1 MSDNAPSTTHDRGL
15 RREISQ
21 VGLLFVGVGSIIG
34 SGWLYSA
41 FTAAQIAGPAA
52 LVSWVLGAVVIAV
65 IALVFADLGT
75 MFPLGGGVTRFPHFA
90 FGSSVSFMI
99 GWIGWIGGAAT
110 VSVEVVA
117 TLEYAGNYLP
127 WLVSVQHG
135 VTLLTWSGLA
145 VAAGLIVVF
154 TVLNLVAV
162 WVFIRFNNIIV
173 WWKLAIIVLLVA
185 SLVTTKFDTSNF
197 AGFGGFA
204 PYGAS
209 GIFAAVASG
218 GIIFSFQG
226 FRQGIQYAGESKNPR
241 RHIPVALF
249 GSLGLAL
256 VVYLALQ
263 IAFLGALPGS
273 ALSHGWSS
281 LRYENAFGPFAGVAL
296 ILGLTWLAV
305 ILYVDAVISPAG
317 AGLIWAGEATRMAY
331 GVGRNERRLAILAWV
346 NKNGVPWVSVAVSM
360 VVSALLLLPFPS
372 WQRLV
377 GFSTSTGVL
386 MSACCCVSLGCVRRQ
401 FPGRHRPFR
410 LKGGDALPLLAF
422 FAANCVTL
430 WSQWSTNWKT
440 VTVVAVGYILLAL
453 SRIRGGRGQ
462 GVGLRLRSASWLVPW
477 LGGMLVVS
485 WLSTFGGTGVLGTG
499 ASLALTAVVSAVS
512 YACGVAVRLPGEAAA
527 AQLGDQLGEPYGQHA
542 SPSST

>member
-1 MSDNAPSTTHDRGL
+1 MSEEAGTQDHGL

-21 VGLLFVGVGSIIG
+21 LGLLFVGVGSVIG
-34 SGWLYSA
+34 SGWLYAA

-52 LVSWVLGAVVIAV
+52 LLSWVLGAVVIA
-65 IALVFADLGT
+65 IIGLVFADLGT

-127 WLVSVQHG
+127 WLVSAEQG
-135 VTLLTWSGLA
+135 VTLLTGPGLA
-145 VAAGLIVVF
+145 VAAALIVAF
-154 TVLNLVAV
+154 TALNLVAV
-162 WVFIRFNNIIV
+162 WVFIRFNNVIV
-173 WWKLAIIVLLVA
+173 WWKLAIIALLVA

-197 AGFGGFA
+197 ASFGGFV
-204 PYGAS
+204 PNGV
-209 GIFAAVASG
+209 GGVFAAVASG

-226 FRQGIQYAGESKNPR
+226 FRQGIQYAGESRNPR
-241 RHIPVALF
+241 RHVPVAIF
-249 GSLGLAL
+249 GSIGLAL

-263 IAFLGALPGS
+263 AAFIGAVPGS
-273 ALSHGWSS
+273 ALSHGWSG
-281 LRYENAFGPFAGVAL
+281 LRYENAFGPFAGIAL

-346 NKNGVPWVSVAVSM
+346 NKNGVPWVSVTVSM

-386 MSACCCVSLGCVRRQ
+386 MSACCCVALGCVRRQ
-401 FPGRHRPFR
+401 FPQQNRPFR
-410 LKGGDALPLLAF
+410 LKGGDAIPLLAF

-430 WSQWSTNWKT
+430 WSEWSTNWKT
-440 VTVVAVGYILLAL
+440 VVVVGVGYVLLAL
-453 SRIRGGRGQ
+453 SRVRSAPGQ
-462 GVGLRLRSASWLVPW
+462 RIGLRLRSASWLVPW

-485 WLSTFGGTGVLGTG
+485 WLSTFGGIEVLGTG
-499 ASLALTAVVSAVS
+499 VSLLLTAVVSVVA
-512 YACGVAVRLPGEAAA
+512 YACGVAVRLPRETAV
-527 AQLGDQLGEPYGQHA
+527 AQLGDQFVA
-542 SPSST
+542 PSEQQAGRPSA